1 MNNGAWASKG
11 VFSAIVSFN
20 RQIAEKCYR
29 LGLEFSGEG
38 AEAFS
43 NSWPGQFAESELG
56 NAALPG
62 PQTIPKELA
71 DAAEQQ
77 ILLRRP
83 FSFADVKAEKN
94 KTTVEILFRVV
105 GPGTLRMTTLSR
117 GDSIS
122 VIGPLGRGFW
132 VPEGKKTAI
141 LVIGGMGAGPLLY
154 LAKVL
159 SENYPKIEVTA
170 FAGAKTKLELP
181 FERRLDEVSQGLGFS
196 IAEFAKYGAKSFIA
210 TDDGTAGFEGTAA
223 DCFSQWLEKSS
234 LKSENTILK
243 SENTI
248 IYSCGPE
255 AMLKQISEIAEKR
268 NIDCQISMERMM
280 ACGIG
285 LCQSCAVECKTNGAN
300 ETIYKLCCKD
310 GPVFESREVVFGL

>member
-1 MNNGAWASKG
+1 MNNGAWASKS

-20 RQIAEKCYR
+20 RQIGEKCYR
-29 LGLEFSGEG
+29 LGLEFSGAG
-38 AEAFS
+38 AEAFGTS
-43 NSWPGQFAESELG
+43 GLGEFCELELS
-56 NAALPG
+56 NAALPRL
-62 PQTIPKELA
+62 QTIPKELA
-71 DAAEQQ
+71 DAAERQ

-83 FSFADVKAEKN
+83 FSFADVRTEKN
-94 KTTVEILFRVV
+94 KTTVEILYRVV

-117 GDSIS
+117 GDPIS

-132 VPEGKKTAI
+132 VPEGKKTAL

-234 LKSENTILK
+234 LKSENTI
-243 SENTI
+243 

-285 LCQSCAVECKTNGAN
+285 LCQSCAVECKANDSN

>member
-20 RQIAEKCYR
+20 RQIGEKCYR

-43 NSWPGQFAESELG
+43 NSWPGQFAEAELG

-71 DAAEQQ
+71 DAAERQ

-83 FSFADVKAEKN
+83 FSFADVRAEKN
-94 KTTVEILFRVV
+94 KTTVEILYGVA

-132 VPEGKKTAI
+132 VPEGKKTAL

-234 LKSENTILK
+234 LKSENTI
-243 SENTI
+243 

-255 AMLKQISEIAEKR
+255 AMLKQISEIAKKR

>member
-20 RQIAEKCYR
+20 RPIGEKCYR
-29 LGLEFSGEG
+29 LGLEFSGAG
-38 AEAFS
+38 AEAFGTS
-43 NSWPGQFAESELG
+43 GPGEFCELELS

-62 PQTIPKELA
+62 PQTIPKKLA
-71 DAAEQQ
+71 DAAERQ

-83 FSFADVKAEKN
+83 FSFADVRAEKN
-94 KTTVEILFRVV
+94 KTSVEILYGVV
-105 GPGTLRMTTLSR
+105 GPGTLRMSMLSG

-132 VPEGKKTAI
+132 VPEGTKTAL

-170 FAGAKTKLELP
+170 FAGAKTKNELP

-280 ACGIG
+280 ACGFG
-285 LCQSCAVECKTNGAN
+285 LCQSCAVECKANDSN
-300 ETIYKLCCKD
+300 ETVYKLCCKD

>member
-43 NSWPGQFAESELG
+43 NSWPGQFAEAELG

-62 PQTIPKELA
+62 PQTIPKELG
-71 DAAEQQ
+71 DAAERQ

-83 FSFADVKAEKN
+83 FSFADVRAEKN
-94 KTTVEILFRVV
+94 KTTVEILYRVV

-132 VPEGKKTAI
+132 VPEGKKTAL
-141 LVIGGMGAGPLLY
+141 LVVGGMGAGTLLY
-154 LAKVL
+154 LTKVL

-223 DCFSQWLEKSS
+223 DCFSEWLEKSS
-234 LKSENTILK
+234 LK

-255 AMLKQISEIAEKR
+255 AMLKQISEIAKKC

-285 LCQSCAVECKTNGAN
+285 FCQSCAVECKANDSN
-300 ETIYKLCCKD
+300 ETVYKLCCKD
-310 GPVFESREVVFGL
+310 GPVFDAKEVVF

>member
-20 RQIAEKCYR
+20 RPIGEKYYR
-29 LGLEFSGEG
+29 LGLEFSGAG
-38 AEAFS
+38 AEAFGTS
-43 NSWPGQFAESELG
+43 GPGEFCELELSK
-56 NAALPG
+56 AALPG

-71 DAAEQQ
+71 DASDRQ

-83 FSFADVKAEKN
+83 FSFADVRVEKN
-94 KTTVEILFRVV
+94 KTTVEILYGVV
-105 GPGTLRMTTLSR
+105 GPGTLRTTTLSR

-122 VIGPLGRGFW
+122 VIGPLGRGFR
-132 VPEGKKTAI
+132 VAEGKKTAL
-141 LVIGGMGAGPLLY
+141 LVVGGTGAGPALY

-196 IAEFAKYGAKSFIA
+196 IAEFAKHGAKSFIA

-223 DCFSQWLEKSS
+223 DCFSQWLERSS
-234 LKSENTILK
+234 LR

-255 AMLKQISEIAEKR
+255 AMLKQISEIAKKH

-285 LCQSCAVECKTNGAN
+285 LCQSCAVGCKAN
-300 ETIYKLCCKD
+300 DSNEPIYKLCCKD
-310 GPVFESREVVFGL
+310 GPVFDSREVVFCL